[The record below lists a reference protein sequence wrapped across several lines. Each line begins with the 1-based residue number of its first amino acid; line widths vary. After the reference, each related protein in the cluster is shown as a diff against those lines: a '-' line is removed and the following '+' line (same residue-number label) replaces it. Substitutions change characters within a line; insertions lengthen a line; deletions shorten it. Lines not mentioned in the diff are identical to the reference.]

1 MALTISYPES
11 LPVSARRED
20 IKKAISEHQVVIVAG
35 ETGSGKTTQ
44 LPKMLLEMGY
54 GERGVI
60 GHTQPRRLAARTVAE
75 RLAEELS
82 VEIGDEVGYQV
93 RFTGEVSKQTQVKLM
108 TDGIMLA
115 EIPQDRKL
123 ERYSAII
130 IDEAHERS
138 LNIDFLM
145 GYLKRL
151 LPQRPDLKI
160 VITSATIDPERF
172 ANHFGTETTP
182 APIIEVS
189 GRTYPVEIRYRPLAA
204 DPSLDEDELD
214 PESALEE
221 DKDPVDGICDAVVE
235 LSKEAPGDILVFLS
249 GEREIRDAADALRSL
264 VERNR
269 RLAGTEILPLFARL
283 SLAEQHRVF
292 NPGSQRRIILA
303 TNVAETSL
311 TVPGIKYVID
321 TGVAR
326 ISRYSHRTK
335 VQRLPIERIS
345 QASANQRSGRCGRVS
360 DGIAIRLYSEDDFT
374 SRPEFTDPEILRTN
388 LASVILSMSA
398 MGIISSPKDVGD
410 FPFVEKPDAKAVN
423 DGVLLLRELGA
434 MGGGSG
440 AGSGTAGGRNA
451 NGITRTGRQ
460 LAKLP
465 VDVRLG
471 RMILEAGQRDCA
483 KEVMVLAAALSIQ
496 DPRERPS
503 QESGKRERATELHRR
518 FEDESSDFLG
528 YLNLW
533 RYLQEKQQE
542 LSSSAFRRL
551 CKQEFINYLRVREW
565 QDLFTQLRQLA
576 KSVGIKIAAAPIDP
590 VANADNVHMSLL
602 SGLVSHIGLW
612 DERKREYQGARGSRF
627 AVFPGSSLFKKKPD
641 WVMAA
646 ELVETSRLWA
656 RTNAKF
662 DPSWVELVAPHLV
675 KKTYSEPHWSS
686 NLGSV
691 MAFEKVTAFGLPVV
705 PQRRIQ
711 FRNVN
716 LRLARE
722 MFIQHA
728 LVEGDWKTRHAFF
741 ARNRKLLEDI
751 EELETRTRRRDLR
764 VSDQDLF
771 DFYNERVGPDV
782 TSERHFDAWWK
793 KAQQDNPTLLDFDA
807 DALRSDEADNV
818 DESAYP
824 RTMRHGDLELD
835 LRYEFN
841 PAARDDESD
850 GVTVRVP
857 VLFLNQLD
865 PARFAWQV
873 PGFREELVTAL
884 IKSLPKNIRKN
895 FVPAP
900 DVARQATAALNAE
913 FDPTTDAL
921 EPSLELVLRRLRGF
935 VIPPGSWNWDAVPPH
950 LKAKF
955 EVLGSTNKVL
965 ARSEDLKYLQVSLAT
980 QNRQAIAASLES
992 PQHGASKTP
1001 GAKATAGPQ
1010 GNKSIPSA
1018 TPKTLPKGKNART
1031 AGNSGAS
1038 EVRGTWEHAG
1048 IKQWD
1053 QNVGERGVIHRKI
1066 ESTVAGKTITAY
1078 PALADEV
1085 TTVRLTVFRSVAEQQ
1100 AAHRAG
1106 VVRLLQLTI
1115 PSPARYVLDHLK
1127 NNEKLV
1133 FSQNPHG
1140 SVDEL
1145 IRDSSLAAIDAL
1157 VPANLPFTQEEFQKL
1172 YDAVRADLID
1182 TVFTITALVEKTLSS
1197 SLRITKRLSA
1207 SHSPALAA
1215 SLSDIKSQLELLVYP
1230 GFVAR
1235 TGAAQLR
1242 HLPRYMQGMEKRLD
1256 KLQSGSAPREAQNI
1270 TAIQALEDEY
1280 DSALDQFLPNQS
1292 TPAELAKIKWMLEE
1306 FRVSLFAQ
1314 ELGTAHPVSEK
1325 RIRTALR
1332 EALVQLEN

>member
-1 MALTISYPES
+1 MSMTITYPPT

-44 LPKMLLEMGY
+44 LPKMLLELGY
-54 GERGVI
+54 GDRGVI

-75 RLAEELS
+75 RLAEELD
-82 VEIGDEVGYQV
+82 VKIGDEVGYQV
-93 RFTGEVSKQTQVKLM
+93 RFTGEVSKETKVKLM

-172 ANHFGTETTP
+172 AKHFGSEEKP
-182 APIIEVS
+182 APIVEVS
-189 GRTYPVEIRYRPLAA
+189 GRTFPVEIRYRPLAA
-204 DPSLDEDELD
+204 NEQLEADELD
-214 PESALEE
+214 PESVLEE

-249 GEREIRDAADALRSL
+249 GEREIRDAADALRGL

-269 RLAGTEILPLFARL
+269 RLAGTQILPLFARL
-283 SLAEQHRVF
+283 SLAEQHQVF
-292 NPGSQRRIILA
+292 NPGPHRRIILA

-335 VQRLPIERIS
+335 VQRLPIERVS

-360 DGIAIRLYSEDDFT
+360 DGIAIRLYSEEDFE

-398 MGIISSPKDVGD
+398 MGIIASPKDVGD
-410 FPFVEKPDAKAVN
+410 FPFVEKPDDKAVN
-423 DGVLLLRELGA
+423 DGVVLLRELGA

-440 AGSGTAGGRNA
+440 SGRNSG
-451 NGITRTGRQ
+451 GITRTGRQ

-471 RMILEAGQRDCA
+471 RMILEAGRRDCA

-503 QESGKRERATELHRR
+503 QETGKRERATELHRR
-518 FEDESSDFLG
+518 FEDENSDFLSL
-528 YLNLW
+528 LNLW

-590 VANADNVHMSLL
+590 VAKADNVHMSLL

-612 DERKREYQGARGSRF
+612 DERKRDYQGARGGRF
-627 AVFPGSSLFKKKPD
+627 SIFPGSALFKKRPD

-662 DPSWVELVAPHLV
+662 DPAWVEVVAPHLV
-675 KKTYSEPHWSS
+675 KKSYSEPHWSS
-686 NLGSV
+686 SLGSV
-691 MAFEKVTAFGLPVV
+691 MAYEKVTAFGLPVV
-705 PQRRIQ
+705 AQRRIQ
-711 FRNVN
+711 FRAVN

-771 DFYNERVGPDV
+771 DFYDARLGPDV

-793 KAQQDNPTLLDFDA
+793 VAQQDNPKLLDFDP
-807 DALRSDEADNV
+807 DALRSDEAENI

-824 RTMRHGDLELD
+824 RTMQHGELELD

-841 PAARDDESD
+841 PAARDDETD

-857 VLFLNQLD
+857 VLFLNQLNA
-865 PARFAWQV
+865 ARFAWQV

-900 DVARQATAALNAE
+900 DVARQATAALNAD
-913 FDPTTDAL
+913 FDPTVDAL
-921 EPSLELVLRRLRGF
+921 EPSLELVLRRLRGV
-935 VIPPGSWNWDAVPPH
+935 VIPPGSWNWDAIPPH
-950 LKAKF
+950 LKPKF
-955 EVLGSTNKVL
+955 EVIGQQNKML

-980 QNRQAIAASLES
+980 QNRQAIASSLEPRQS
-992 PQHGASKTP
+992 GKVSGNGSSVPAKPGTAVPQK
-1001 GAKATAGPQ
+1001 Q
-1010 GNKSIPSA
+1010 
-1018 TPKTLPKGKNART
+1018 NARGAQKK
-1031 AGNSGAS
+1031 AGAPGSAQ
-1038 EVRGTWEHAG
+1038 VTGTWERAG
-1048 IKQWD
+1048 LTSWD
-1053 QNVGERGVIHRKI
+1053 ENLGDKGTIHQKI
-1066 ESTVAGKTITAY
+1066 ESTVAGKTITAF
-1078 PALADEV
+1078 PALVDEGSS
-1085 TTVRLTVFRSVAEQQ
+1085 VRLAVFRSAAEQQ
-1100 AAHRAG
+1100 AAHRTG

-1140 SVDEL
+1140 SVEEL
-1145 IRDSSLAAIDAL
+1145 IRDSSLAAIDSL
-1157 VPANLPFTQEEFQKL
+1157 VPANLPYTRQDFQKL
-1172 YDAVRADLID
+1172 FDAVRAELID
-1182 TVFTITALVEKTLSS
+1182 SVFTITALVEKTLSA
-1197 SLRITKRLSA
+1197 SLRLTKRLNSLT
-1207 SHSPALAA
+1207 SPAVAA
-1215 SLSDIKSQLELLVYP
+1215 SVADVRSQLELLVYP

-1235 TGAAQLR
+1235 TGSAQLR
-1242 HLPRYMQGMEKRLD
+1242 HMPRYLAGMETRLE
-1256 KLQSGSAPREAQNI
+1256 KLASGAAPREAQNI
-1270 TAIQALEDEY
+1270 GIVQALEDDY
-1280 DSALDQFLPNQS
+1280 DAALDQLLPNQS
-1292 TPAELAKIKWMLEE
+1292 TPASLARIKWMIEE
-1306 FRVSLFAQ
+1306 FRVSVFAQ

-1332 EALVQLEN
+1332 EALAELKK